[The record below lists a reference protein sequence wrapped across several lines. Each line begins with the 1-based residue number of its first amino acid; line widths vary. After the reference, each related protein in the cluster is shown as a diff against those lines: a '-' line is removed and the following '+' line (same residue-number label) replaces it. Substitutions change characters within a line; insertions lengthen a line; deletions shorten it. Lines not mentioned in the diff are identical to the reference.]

1 MMTARSGKEAFV
13 CIAETISDLIVSDI
27 MMPNGDG
34 YSLVENLRS
43 NPRTDLIPI
52 VFLTAKDGCTNCL
65 NGIKAGVNAYLTN
78 RSSRKS

>member
-1 MMTARSGKEAFV
+1 MTARSGKEAFV

-43 NPRTDLIPI
+43 NPRTDLIPEGR
-52 VFLTAKDGCTNCL
+52 LHELSERHQG
-65 NGIKAGVNAYLTN
+65 G
-78 RSSRKS
+78 R